1 MKKGKAPLG
10 QNFLTDGYYKN
21 KVLKLIDVKEGES
34 VVEVGAGEGQI
45 TEGLLR
51 KGAVVTAIELD
62 PRLAASLREK
72 FGGKVRVIVGD
83 VLKMD
88 FLTPP
93 FSDSTVVSNLPYYIT
108 SPFLYKMVGVVRM
121 EEGRLK
127 SSWRGAYITL
137 QKEVAEKIT
146 LKDGRAPTRLSA
158 LLNLRFLVEPLLSIP
173 RDAFTPQPQVD
184 SVLLRFLPREMLEH
198 SPGDE
203 RIFDALLKRVYSRKR
218 RKLKNTLEGFMNL
231 RLEDVRSILGEDDW
245 VLEKRPGELN
255 VYDLA
260 RVSYRIWQRVKVE
273 RNIGGQR
280 VK

>member
-137 QKEVAEKIT
+137 QKEVAVKIT